1 MWGDGEVGGWG
12 ERGEGKGQQVGGD
25 GLLSLYPNGL

>member
-1 MWGDGEVGGWG
+1 MGDGEKGRKGAG
-12 ERGEGKGQQVGGD
+12 EGQQVGGD